1 MRKIYRIGILFF
13 NILLPIIFGWW
24 LFLPL
29 ILISIYLIKLP
40 YEIILAAAIL
50 DSLYYFGDSFWSNYK
65 LTLVAFFAIL
75 VALFLSDRLN
85 WQRRI

>member
-1 MRKIYRIGILFF
+1 MRKIYRIGILLFS
-13 NILLPIIFGWW
+13 ILLPIIFGWW

-50 DSLYYFGDSFWSNYK
+50 DSFYYFGDSFLSNHR
-65 LTLVAFFAIL
+65 LTLAAFFAIL
-75 VALFLSDRLN
+75 IALFLSDKLN

>member
-1 MRKIYRIGILFF
+1 MRKIYRIGILLFS
-13 NILLPIIFGWW
+13 ILLPIIFGWW

-29 ILISIYLIKLP
+29 ILISIYLIKLS

-50 DSLYYFGDSFWSNYK
+50 DSFYYFGDNFWYSHR
-65 LTLVAFFAIL
+65 LTLAAFFAIL
-75 VALFLSDRLN
+75 IALFLSDKLN